1 MPRIC
6 YITGKGTK
14 SGQTRSHSMRAG
26 KRTFKKNLVYRWVI
40 LPDGSKMKVKISSKM
55 YKRMRWFI

>member
-6 YITGKGTK
+6 YITGQGTK

-26 KRTFKKNLVYRWVI
+26 KRTFKKNLVYRWVD
-40 LPDGSKMKVKISSKM
+40 LTDGTKMRIKVSTKM
-55 YKRMRWFI
+55 YKKLRGFV